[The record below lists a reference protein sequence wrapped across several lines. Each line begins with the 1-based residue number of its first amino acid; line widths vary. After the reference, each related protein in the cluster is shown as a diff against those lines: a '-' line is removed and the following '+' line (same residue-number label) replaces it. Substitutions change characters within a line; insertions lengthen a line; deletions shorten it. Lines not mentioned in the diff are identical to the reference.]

1 MCKKVAS
8 LLLSLCIACMPALS
22 LAGSLDAFATQ
33 SYPLPDAVAC
43 FGGESSMSMAVNEA
57 GLPVGTGYRYDQ
69 VSALQAQDYV
79 SQALALGYADAGTQE
94 GPGWQAQVLRYG
106 DARIAVVYF
115 EAQSFAV
122 LLLEDGFTF
131 TAAQTDGGLDA
142 FASGGASAGAA
153 KPQGAYLRLTVD
165 GQTIDMQPVIAGI
178 VPDAGTVTGR
188 TFPAGFPVD
197 SGLRLGGDTVY
208 MGFTDGTDSFRLIF
222 PAQVK
227 NGSVIDPSI
236 RRATMLLYDCESA
249 LNASARGFLYSTY
262 GCADVPYV
270 SEAFPP
276 NTTFRIDITET
287 DASHSFLT
295 GTFSGTLGNFA
306 TSVSVSGEFSIPVPY
321 SGQ

>member
-1 MCKKVAS
+1 MWKKTTA
-8 LLLSLCIACMPALS
+8 LLLSLCIACLPALS

-33 SYPLPDAVAC
+33 LCPLPDAAAC
-43 FGGESSMSMAVNEA
+43 FGGESSASMAVDEA

-69 VSALQAQDYV
+69 VSAQQAQDYIV
-79 SQALALGYADAGTQE
+79 QALALGYANDGTQE
-94 GPGWQAQVLRYG
+94 GLGWQAQVLRYG

-131 TAAQTDGGLDA
+131 SAAQTGGLAA
-142 FASGGASAGAA
+142 FASGDTPAGS
-153 KPQGAYLRLTVD
+153 PPSQGAYLRLTVD
-165 GQTIDMQPVIAGI
+165 GQIIDMQPVVSGI
-178 VPDAGTVTGR
+178 VPDAGTVTAR

-227 NGSVIDPSI
+227 SGSVIDPSI
-236 RRATMLLYDCESA
+236 RRSTMLLYDCESA
-249 LNASARGFLYSTY
+249 LDANARGFLYSTY
-262 GCADVPYV
+262 GCVDVSYV
-270 SEAFPP
+270 SEAFPL
-276 NTTFRIDITET
+276 NTTFRIEITQT
-287 DASHSFLT
+287 DAAHSFIS
-295 GTFSGTLGNFA
+295 GTFTGELGNFM

-321 SGQ
+321 NGQ